1 MKLKALPMDAE
12 AANAIFVLFCAGVLV
27 GLVVLLNVS
36 EHVRRAKLTPDERKR
51 EDEEIHW
58 ELHKW

>member
-1 MKLKALPMDAE
+1 MWDEALDMAD
-12 AANAIFVLFCAGVLV
+12 AIFLLFCVGVLV

-36 EHVRRAKLTPDERKR
+36 EHVRRRRLTPEERKR

>member
-1 MKLKALPMDAE
+1 MAD
-12 AANAIFVLFCAGVLV
+12 AIFLLFCVGVLV

-36 EHVRRAKLTPDERKR
+36 EYLRRRKMTPEERKR